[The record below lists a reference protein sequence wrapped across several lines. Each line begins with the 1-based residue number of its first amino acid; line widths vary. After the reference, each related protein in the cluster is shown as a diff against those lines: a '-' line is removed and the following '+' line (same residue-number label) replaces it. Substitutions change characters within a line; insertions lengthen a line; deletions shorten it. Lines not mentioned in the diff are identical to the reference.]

1 MERIKEKP
9 TLGER
14 VKEKAVSAPKELLR
28 KGLDDGSE
36 RLRTQLR
43 DTAQQGRRDEYG
55 GDAIEDTAASGLRR
69 AEKEL
74 LKQRKKKNAEQSASP
89 QGDASAPSSNS
100 DVPPVIRT
108 REAEAA
114 RVSTPPPPAQEQARQ
129 AAMKQAVKTKNAY
142 ISARGETTVT
152 AAPEPQRQGQ
162 QAFIQEQGRKA
173 SRQQV
178 QRRQAEQWFRHQV
191 DLRGD
196 PLRSEYPTSRGRE
209 LPSRERIKE
218 RGSIQPP
225 KKHRLPEPKAPE
237 HAVGIVPKIR
247 EGGKATGLSAEQA
260 VRSSTA
266 HAATVGNY
274 VAREAAMQMALRQQ
288 TTKTA
293 ETAVQKTA
301 QAAGRALR
309 AIIAAAQSL
318 LAAIA
323 AGGSTVVAM
332 VLVICLIGLLIVSP
346 FGIFFSGE
354 DSGTGHTMPD
364 AVSMMNS
371 EFSTRIEQIKAENPY
386 DELDMDNAGS
396 AAMISNWRDVL
407 AVYAVRTTTDN
418 ASPDEVATLTA
429 EKLDLLRQ
437 IFWDMNAISY
447 WVETISGDEDESDT
461 VILHITVTVKD
472 HLQMADEYRFDAEQH
487 KLLEELMQP
496 EYQELF
502 MALTGSYQDIDLSP
516 EEIQEI
522 IKKLPA
528 DLSEERKQVVLTAYQ
543 LLGKVNYFWGGKS
556 LVLGWDSRWGMP
568 MEVTAAGSS
577 SSGTVRPFGL
587 DCSGFV
593 DWVFYNQSGGSYIIG
608 HGGGASAQH
617 SYCAPISWDD
627 ALPGDLVFYPGDSH
641 VGIVCGFDNSGN
653 ILIIHCASSSN
664 NVVVTG
670 KTGFTM
676 IGRPDHYGE

>member
-108 REAEAA
+108 RETDAA
-114 RVSTPPPPAQEQARQ
+114 RARAPSPPVRERARQ

-142 ISARGETTVT
+142 ISTQRKTVMT

-173 SRQQV
+173 SRQQA
-178 QRRQAEQWFRHQV
+178 QCRRAEQRFRHQV

-237 HAVGIVPKIR
+237 HAAGIMPKVR
-247 EGGKATGLSAEQA
+247 EGGKSAVQSAEQA

-274 VAREAAMQMALRQQ
+274 VAREAAMQMAKRQQ
-288 TTKTA
+288 MTKVA
-293 ETAVQKTA
+293 ETATQKTA

-309 AIIAAAQSL
+309 SIIAAAQSL

-354 DSGTGHTMPD
+354 DSGTGYTMPE
-364 AVSMMNS
+364 AVSVLNG
-371 EFSTRIEQIKAENPY
+371 EFAARIEQIKAENPY

-396 AAMISNWRDVL
+396 AAMVANWRDVL
-407 AVYAVRTTTDN
+407 AVYAVRTTTD
-418 ASPDEVATLTA
+418 ALSPDEVATLTE
-429 EKLDLLRQ
+429 EKMEILRE
-437 IFWDMNAISY
+437 IFWDMNTITY
-447 WVETISGDEDESDT
+447 WTEIVPGGKDEADT
-461 VILHITVTVKD
+461 VILHITVTIKT
-472 HLQMADEYRFDAEQH
+472 HLQMADEHQFNTEQRR
-487 KLLEELMQP
+487 LLEELMQP
-496 EYQELF
+496 KYQELF
-502 MALTGSYQDIDLSP
+502 MVLTGSYQDIELSP
-516 EEIQEI
+516 DEVAKI
-522 IKKLPA
+522 IENLPA
-528 DLSEERKQVVLTAYQ
+528 DLSENRKQVVLTAYQ
-543 LLGKVNYFWGGKS
+543 LLGKVHYFWGGKS
-556 LVLGWDSRWGMP
+556 LIIGWDSRWGMP
-568 MEVTAAGSS
+568 MKVTAEGSS
-577 SSGTVRPFGL
+577 TTGTVRPFGL
-587 DCSGFV
+587 DCSGMV
-593 DWVFYNQSGGSYIIG
+593 DWVFYNQSGGQYVIG
-608 HGGGASAQH
+608 HGGGATAQH
-617 SYCAPISWDD
+617 SYCTPIAWSD
-627 ALPGDLVFYPGDSH
+627 AQPGDLVFYPGDSH
-641 VGIVCGFDNSGN
+641 VGIVCGFDSGGN
-653 ILIIHCASSSN
+653 IMIIHCASGAN

-670 KTGFTM
+670 KIGFTS
-676 IGRPDHYGE
+676 IGRPEYFAD

>member
-55 GDAIEDTAASGLRR
+55 GDAIEDTAVSGLHR

-100 DVPPVIRT
+100 DVPPVVRT

-129 AAMKQAVKTKNAY
+129 AAMKQAIKAKNAY
-142 ISARGETTVT
+142 ISTQGGTAVT
-152 AAPEPQRQGQ
+152 AASEPQRQGQ

-173 SRQQV
+173 SRQQM
-178 QRRQAEQWFRHQV
+178 QRRQAEQRFRHQV

-196 PLRSEYPTSRGRE
+196 SLRTEGFEPTSRGR
-209 LPSRERIKE
+209 IKE
-218 RGSIQPP
+218 RGGIQQP
-225 KKHRLPEPKAPE
+225 KKHQLPEPKTPNYVAGIAPK
-237 HAVGIVPKIR
+237 AR
-247 EGGKATGLSAEQA
+247 EGSKSAVLSSEQA
-260 VRSSTA
+260 MHSSTV
-266 HAATVGNY
+266 HATAASTHA
-274 VAREAAMQMALRQQ
+274 AREAAMQMAKRQQ
-288 TTKTA
+288 MTKVA
-293 ETAVQKTA
+293 ETATQKTA

-309 AIIAAAQSL
+309 SIIAAAQSL

-346 FGIFFSGE
+346 FGIFFSVE
-354 DSGTGHTMPD
+354 DSGTGYTMPE
-364 AVSMMNS
+364 AVSVLNG
-371 EFSTRIEQIKAENPY
+371 EFAARIEQIKAENPY

-418 ASPDEVATLTA
+418 ASPDEVATLTE
-429 EKLDLLRQ
+429 EKMEILSE

-447 WVETISGDEDESDT
+447 HLETVSGGEDEGDT
-461 VILHITVTVKD
+461 VILRITVTVKD
-472 HLQMADEYRFDAEQH
+472 HLQMADEYRFNADQR

-502 MALTGSYQDIDLSP
+502 AALTGSYQDIELSP
-516 EEIQEI
+516 DEVAKIMEN
-522 IKKLPA
+522 LPA
-528 DLSEERKQVVLTAYQ
+528 DLSEARREVVLTAYQ
-543 LLGKVNYFWGGKS
+543 LLGRVHYFWGGKS
-556 LVLGWDSRWGMP
+556 LVIGWDSRWGMP
-568 MEVTAAGSS
+568 MEVTAEGSS
-577 SSGTVRPFGL
+577 TTGTVRPFGL
-587 DCSGFV
+587 DCSGMV
-593 DWVFYNQSGGSYIIG
+593 DWVFYNQSGGQYVIG
-608 HGGGASAQH
+608 HGGGATAQH
-617 SYCAPISWDD
+617 SYCTPIDWSD
-627 ALPGDLVFYPGDSH
+627 AQPGDLVFYPGDSH
-641 VGIVCGFDNSGN
+641 VGIVCGFDSSGN
-653 ILIIHCASSSN
+653 IMVIHCASSEN

-670 KTGFTM
+670 KSGFTS
-676 IGRPDHYGE
+676 IGRPEYFAD